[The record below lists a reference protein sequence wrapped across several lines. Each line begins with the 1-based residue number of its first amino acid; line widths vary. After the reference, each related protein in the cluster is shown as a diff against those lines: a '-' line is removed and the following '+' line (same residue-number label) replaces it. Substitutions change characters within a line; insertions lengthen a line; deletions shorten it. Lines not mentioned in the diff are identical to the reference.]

1 MRSSSVSICKGLTA
15 AVWVAKVLEK
25 LIMNTLMLLAT
36 IEICNFMGCTWL
48 ESAISFVQE
57 WVSKITV

>member
-1 MRSSSVSICKGLTA
+1 
-15 AVWVAKVLEK
+15 
-25 LIMNTLMLLAT
+25 MNTIMLLAT
-36 IEICNFMGCTWL
+36 IEICNFMGCSWL